1 MQIGVCHCVVV
12 IVESYCVERAT
23 TSTGSYRASI
33 LFERGSLRKEVVC
46 ETCAVCAV
54 HSERRERTYL
64 LCLTVRAHASPC
76 VCVCYKGEARARGG
90 EEPLVLTLSDVTRP
104 HMPH

>member
-1 MQIGVCHCVVV
+1 MGIYGSFSPFCLREDSCV
-12 IVESYCVERAT
+12 R
-23 TSTGSYRASI
+23 R
-33 LFERGSLRKEVVC
+33 LC

-54 HSERRERTYL
+54 HSERRENVSVMSDCARA
-64 LCLTVRAHASPC
+64 CVAVR

>member
-1 MQIGVCHCVVV
+1 MERDDAIAECHCGVV

-54 HSERRERTYL
+54 HSERRENVSVMSD
-64 LCLTVRAHASPC
+64 C
-76 VCVCYKGEARARGG
+76 ARACVAVRVYAIRAKR
-90 EEPLVLTLSDVTRP
+90 ERVVARSRLY
-104 HMPH
+104 